1 MEELVNGVTA
11 ELSTASDGESDC
23 EGEPLVDKDKEPEV
37 DETAVKLEVCTNIV
51 VPLDV
56 EGVVATVM
64 VDLPSPESVV
74 CEDDWKIYFL
84 DARNPGYI
92 AYKQLSMAM
101 KDVPVDAY
109 LQDAEPRVSRLL
121 ADFYNAVDGVNMESI
136 TYENPK
142 WRSLPGRVLESSR
155 VICGVGAVPVTI
167 TEESIKKKKLC
178 LRFPVPIDGQTAI
191 DQAMAAL
198 AEGIEVAEVKEAPT
212 ECLDEARDLLVGK
225 LSVFQMAL
233 GNDTPVDLQ
242 SMRIKLKPGA
252 TPRARCA
259 WLGTATEAG
268 EVCSVPMEWGAADD
282 GARAVESAEESSE
295 GRDVGGGVHL
305 TKVDQPQN
313 EDDKAKPDEGEAL
326 PFAPG

>member
-64 VDLPSPESVV
+64 VDLPSP
-74 CEDDWKIYFL
+74 
-84 DARNPGYI
+84 
-92 AYKQLSMAM
+92 LSMAM

-252 TPRARCA
+252 TPVRCRGRRYYA
-259 WLGTATEAG
+259 AHRKVQPKNIQLLLDAG
-268 EVCSVPMEWGAADD
+268 LCYRNPSSEWGY
-282 GARAVESAEESSE
+282 RSKS
-295 GRDVGGGVHL
+295 R
-305 TKVDQPQN
+305 
-313 EDDKAKPDEGEAL
+313 
-326 PFAPG
+326 